1 MLALGGSIGTGLFV
15 ASGAAISQAGPGG
28 ALAAYLVIGVMVYFL
43 MTALGSL
50 VAFSP
55 VSGTFA
61 AYGERFV
68 DPGFGY
74 ALAVN
79 YVYNWA
85 VTIAVDLVAAQ
96 IVISYWFPDIPSWY
110 WSALFLA
117 LLFFINSAKETPSFI
132 S

>member
-43 MTALGSL
+43 MTALGEL
-50 VAFSP
+50 AAFFP
-55 VSGTFA
+55 VRGTFA

-110 WSALFLA
+110 
-117 LLFFINSAKETPSFI
+117 
-132 S
+132 

>member
-1 MLALGGSIGTGLFV
+1 
-15 ASGAAISQAGPGG
+15 
-28 ALAAYLVIGVMVYFL
+28 MVYFL
-43 MTALGSL
+43 MTALGEL
-50 VAFSP
+50 AAFSP

-96 IVISYWFPDIPSWY
+96 IVISYWFPDIPGWY
-110 WSALFLA
+110 WSSLFLA

>member
-1 MLALGGSIGTGLFV
+1 MANGSWIR
-15 ASGAAISQAGPGG
+15 ASG
-28 ALAAYLVIGVMVYFL
+28 
-43 MTALGSL
+43 T
-50 VAFSP
+50 
-55 VSGTFA
+55 
-61 AYGERFV
+61 
-68 DPGFGY
+68 